1 MSNVKST
8 IQFALMSALSL
19 AAVSTE
25 AQASGDEEVI
35 ITAEIKGKTCG
46 LQWNAH
52 AGGNS
57 AVGAA
62 EHIAKFDCGTTEGDP
77 LFLESGTEKIY
88 TLKQGNKCYLEWA
101 GEKNSVHGIWAEERI
116 AKFDCGGGGD
126 TFQIHGNRGADQ
138 FVTTKTSTQ
147 TCHFQWVGS
156 SGGAGIG
163 NNEYIAKWDCEAVPA
178 ATPCASFPKIR

>member
-19 AAVSTE
+19 SADSTE

-77 LFLESGTEKIY
+77 VFLESATDKMYSLI
-88 TLKQGNKCYLEWA
+88 KGNKCYLEWA
-101 GEKNSVHGIWAEERI
+101 
-116 AKFDCGGGGD
+116 
-126 TFQIHGNRGADQ
+126 
-138 FVTTKTSTQ
+138 
-147 TCHFQWVGS
+147 
-156 SGGAGIG
+156 
-163 NNEYIAKWDCEAVPA
+163 
-178 ATPCASFPKIR
+178 